1 MTKERADWEGEFD
14 LSGGALC
21 LDFANTV
28 LKRNQPGEAKD
39 ELSNYARLVG
49 FAKQTKLLSS
59 ARADLLRQRAS
70 LSPTAASR
78 VLPAAVKLRE
88 AIYRVFSS
96 LAGGEPAASRDVE
109 LLDQFAI
116 EAWRNRRLMP
126 TSQGGYHWQWKAEQ
140 VRNLDQM
147 LWPIALSAA
156 RLLTSDRL
164 HSVRECAADD
174 CAWLFLDESRN
185 HSRRWCD
192 MRVCGNREK
201 ARLHYHRSRK

>member
-1 MTKERADWEGEFD
+1 MTREGADWQQEFD

-28 LKRNQPGEAKD
+28 LKRNQQGKAND

-49 FAKQTKLLSS
+49 FAKQTNLISS
-59 ARADLLRQRAS
+59 AKADLLRRRAS
-70 LSPTAASR
+70 LSPAAVSR

-96 LAGGEPAASRDVE
+96 LAGGKPATSRDVK
-109 LLDQFAI
+109 LLDRFAV
-116 EAWRNRRLMP
+116 EAWRHRRLMP
-126 TSQGGYHWQWKAEQ
+126 THGGYRWQWKGEQ
-140 VRNLDQM
+140 TENFERM

-156 RLLTSDRL
+156 ELLTSDKLR
-164 HSVRECAADD
+164 SVRECAADD

-185 HSRRWCD
+185 SSRRWCD
-192 MRVCGNREK
+192 MAVCGNRQK
-201 ARLHYHRSRK
+201 ARLHYQRAQK